1 MSRLRPGER
10 VSFSKQEVDALKQRM
25 DLLHSASQEAQ
36 GRAQQAQAQL
46 ASERQD
52 RGAPSL

>member
-25 DLLHSASQEAQ
+25 DLLHSASEE
-36 GRAQQAQAQL
+36 AQAQL
-46 ASERQD
+46 AVERQD
-52 RGAPSL
+52 GAPLSGLKWLT